1 MLSDLRKRQTACA
14 GHDPCKMVRSLLFFF
29 PPSPVPL
36 MAIASLRRS
45 AQRSLQTAP
54 ARDILPFSAFFPLL
68 PLLFTAVPKREKNGT
83 ENINIK
89 RFTNRHPNSITPPNP
104 PLQPATAQGTHKSC
118 LAQPHVLEKE
128 RGLLV
133 RPHLLFSPRM
143 NPSTEPR
150 NHNKPPSRADLAGS
164 EHAPAPGPA
173 SQPMGARS
181 DPHQG
186 GWLGP
191 TLFVYQQCCRCV
203 FALPRRLVVWP
214 SLAQCRG
221 SPSLRVPELFIADA
235 RLLSSSWTSWWCW
248 PVSSVERLPL
258 VLPSPFPL

>member
-1 MLSDLRKRQTACA
+1 MGRSEKRGAAFCSQISESDRQPVRDMIHAKWWGASFFFFLLRPSPWRQLHPCVDRRK
-14 GHDPCKMVRSLLFFF
+14 DPSKLRLHVTFSLFPLFFLF
-29 PPSPVPL
+29 CL
-36 MAIASLRRS
+36 FYLRLC
-45 AQRSLQTAP
+45 Q
-54 ARDILPFSAFFPLL
+54 
-68 PLLFTAVPKREKNGT
+68 KGKKNGT

-104 PLQPATAQGTHKSC
+104 PLQPATAQGTHQSC

-173 SQPMGARS
+173 SQSQWERV
-181 DPHQG
+181 
-186 GWLGP
+186 P
-191 TLFVYQQCCRCV
+191 TLTRGAGWAQLCLFTNN
-203 FALPRRLVVWP
+203 VVV
-214 SLAQCRG
+214 AC
-221 SPSLRVPELFIADA
+221 LRFLGVSSSG
-235 RLLSSSWTSWWCW
+235 RLLHSAVD
-248 PVSSVERLPL
+248 PRLFECRSYL
-258 VLPSPFPL
+258 